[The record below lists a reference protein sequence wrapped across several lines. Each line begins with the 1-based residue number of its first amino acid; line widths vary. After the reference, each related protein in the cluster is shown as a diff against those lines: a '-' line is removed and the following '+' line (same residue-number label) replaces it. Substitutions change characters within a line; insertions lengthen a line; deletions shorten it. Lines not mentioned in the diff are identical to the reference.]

1 MKESKVQDIA
11 RVALSRAGAVLWRNN
26 VGTAEHWTPRG
37 VQRVRYGL
45 AEGSSDLVGLIDGRF
60 VAVEVKAHD
69 GRVSEEQEQF
79 LALVRRAGGFATV
92 LRGPAGDD
100 ATDVTRACFDIVAR
114 ARAGASE

>member
-1 MKESKVQDIA
+1 MQDLA
-11 RVALSRAGAVLWRNN
+11 RIALSRAGAVLWRNN

-69 GRVSEEQEQF
+69 GRASAEQEQW
-79 LALVRRAGGFATV
+79 LALVRRNGGFATV
-92 LRGPAGDD
+92 LRGPATDD
-100 ATDVTRACFDIVAR
+100 EHAVTRACMDIVAR
-114 ARAGASE
+114 ARAGESE